1 MSFIDTLTLPSTDKD
16 KVAAF
21 QAFKNTGI
29 PTTRDEEWKFTNI
42 SRVLKSEFSTVAN
55 TPESEVTTIL
65 NDGLEG
71 NKLVILNGVYN
82 TALSS
87 IISKNITIEAID
99 EALANNATAKSFF
112 NKTFTEKDAFCELNT
127 ALFTSGVFI
136 HIAKSTTVTETTYL
150 YYINDASEKDILT
163 NPRNLIVAE
172 QNAEATIVSFYKTL
186 GQNKSF
192 LNEITEVDVAKDARL
207 TCTKLQDDSYNASQ
221 VNTTQVAQADNSI
234 FTGNVFSFSGEM
246 IRNNLSINLNG
257 EHIESHMN
265 GLYLL
270 NEKTHVDNH
279 TVANHRF
286 PNCESHELYKGIL
299 DGKSNGVF
307 NGKIFVQPDAQ
318 KTNAFQSN
326 KNILMSP
333 NAKVNTKPQ
342 LEIWADD
349 VSCSHGCTIGQ
360 IDEDAL
366 FYLKARGISAVKA
379 KSLMMEAFAGE
390 VTDRIKTEGLKEKIE
405 QIILAR
411 FS

>member
-1 MSFIDTLTLPSTDKD
+1 MSFIDTLTLPSTETE
-16 KVAAF
+16 KVTAF
-21 QAFKNTGI
+21 EAFKNAGI
-29 PTTRDEEWKFTNI
+29 PTTKNEEWKFTNI
-42 SRVLKSEFSTVAN
+42 SRVLKSDFSTVAN
-55 TPESEVTTIL
+55 TPESDVTTIL

-82 TALSS
+82 TKLSS
-87 IISKNITIEAID
+87 IISTNITIEAID
-99 EALANNATAKSFF
+99 TALASNATAKSFF
-112 NKTFTEKDAFCELNT
+112 NKTFTEKDAFAELNT

-136 HIAKSTTVTETTYL
+136 HVAKSTTVAETTYI
-150 YYINDASEKDILT
+150 YYINDATKENIIT

-172 QNAEATIVSFYKTL
+172 QNTEATIVSFYKTL
-186 GQNKSF
+186 GENKSF
-192 LNEITEVDVAKDARL
+192 VNEITEVNVAKDARI

-221 VNTTQVAQADNSI
+221 VNTTQVAQAGNSV

-246 IRNNLSINLNG
+246 IRNNLNISLDG

-279 TVANHRF
+279 TVADHRF

-299 DGKSNGVF
+299 DDKSNGVF
-307 NGKIFVQPDAQ
+307 NGKIFVRPDAQ
-318 KTNAFQSN
+318 QTNAFQSN
-326 KNILMSP
+326 KNILMSAD
-333 NAKVNTKPQ
+333 AKVNTKPQ

-360 IDEDAL
+360 LDEEAL
-366 FYLKARGISAVKA
+366 FYLKARGISATKA

-390 VTDRIKTEGLKEKIE
+390 VTERIKTEGLKEKIE
-405 QIILAR
+405 QIILDR

>member
-1 MSFIDTLTLPSTDKD
+1 MSFIDTLTLPSTDTD
-16 KVAAF
+16 KIAAF
-21 QAFKNTGI
+21 EAFKNAGI
-29 PTTRDEEWKFTNI
+29 PTTKNEEWKFTNI
-42 SRVLKSEFSTVAN
+42 SRVLKSDFSTVAN
-55 TPESEVTTIL
+55 TQESEVTAIL

-82 TALSS
+82 TELSS
-87 IISKNITIEAID
+87 IISKNITIESIGD
-99 EALANNATAKSFF
+99 ALANNATAKSFF
-112 NKTFTEKDAFCELNT
+112 NKTFAEKDAFAELNT

-136 HIAKSTTVTETTYL
+136 HVAKSTTVEEVTYI
-150 YYINDASEKDILT
+150 YYINDATEGNIIT

-172 QNAEATIVSFYKTL
+172 QNTEATIVSFYKTL
-186 GQNKSF
+186 GDNKSF
-192 LNEITEVDVAKDARL
+192 VNEITEVDVAKDARI

-221 VNTTQVAQADNSI
+221 VNTMQVAQAGNSV

-246 IRNNLSINLNG
+246 IRNNLNISLDG

-318 KTNAFQSN
+318 QTNAFQSN

-333 NAKVNTKPQ
+333 DAKVNTKPQ

-360 IDEDAL
+360 VDEEAL
-366 FYLKARGISAVKA
+366 FYLKARGISAIKA

-390 VTDRIKTEGLKEKIE
+390 VTDRITIDGLKEKIE